1 MLSFFSI
8 KTKKIKLSRKVTY
21 NLDFYELGKEMKHIG
36 TLLQTIRNL
45 SKGHSI
51 DFRNAPYDND
61 HILLGHLLGEKINI
75 LYELQV
81 AKSSKHEKNE
91 FMDIYRI
98 LTEIVEHKKET
109 NFNKIKDFIESLELN
124 ELIEL
129 KSFSKELELL
139 CEHSMK
145 KHFQD

>member
-1 MLSFFSI
+1 VI
-8 KTKKIKLSRKVTY
+8 Y
-21 NLDFYELGKEMKHIG
+21 NLDFYELGKEMKYIG

-51 DFRNAPYDND
+51 DFRKPPYDKD
-61 HILLGHLLGEKINI
+61 HILLGHLLGEKMNV
-75 LYELQV
+75 LYELQA
-81 AKSSKHEKNE
+81 AKSSKKEKNE
-91 FMDIYRI
+91 LMNIYQI

-109 NFNKIKDFIESLELN
+109 NFNIMKDFIESLELN

-139 CEHSMK
+139 CDHSMK
-145 KHFQD
+145 KYF